1 MNNFT
6 PRAQQVLQLAR
17 READRFNHGYIGTEH
32 LLLGLIA
39 LGEGVAVAVLRRMG
53 LDVETVRMEV
63 EKAVG
68 VGSDMKTVGNVPY
81 TPRVKKVLALAG
93 AEARAMNVD
102 FVGTEHILLGLM
114 REGEGVAARVLANL
128 KVDVEQTRH
137 LVFKE
142 LDPSY
147 EPGQT
152 APDGELGG
160 PPPELKPGSGAPK
173 EPKTP
178 ALTAFGRD
186 LTALAEKG
194 VLDPVIGRSD
204 EIERVIRILCRRTKN
219 NPALLGEAG
228 VGKTAVAEGLAQ
240 AVVNGEVPE
249 LLHGK
254 RIVSLDLALM
264 VAGTKYR
271 GQFEERIKAVMD
283 EIRRVKNVILFVDE
297 LHSLVGAGSAEGA
310 MDAANILKPALSR
323 GELQVVGATTLNE
336 YRKFIEKD
344 AALERRFQSVLVREP
359 SIEESLEILKGL
371 SSRYEAH
378 HHVVFTPEAIEMAV
392 RLSARYLQ
400 DRFLPDKA
408 IDVID
413 EAGARARIGA
423 MTRPL
428 HVKDKEKAVVG
439 LQEQRNTAIKEE
451 RFEDAATLR
460 DEERALRT
468 TLDQELEA
476 WRKSHTEKVVD
487 VTEED
492 VRLIVSKWTGVPLE
506 KMELKETAKLLEMET
521 VLAKT
526 VIGQSAA
533 LGSISRALRRSRAD
547 LKDPRRPIGSFIF
560 MGPTGV
566 GKTLLAKSLA
576 EFMFN
581 SPDALIQIDMSEY
594 MEKFNASRLVGSP
607 PGYVG
612 YEEGGQL
619 TERVRRRP
627 YSVVLFDEIEKAHP
641 DVMHMLL
648 QILEEGRLTDGLGR
662 AVDFRNTIIIMTSN
676 IGADIMRKGAGL
688 GFAGHTQEADY
699 DTMRKQ
705 MLDAAKKTFRP
716 ELLNRV
722 EEIIVFRSLQ
732 QEDIRVILEIEVDK
746 VAARLKTRAITLS
759 VLPSALD
766 FMMSRGFDRQYG
778 ARQLRRSV
786 ERWLENPIAEEILRG
801 QIPDGEIIE
810 VEAGDDKLVFH
821 PPTGSPPPPPPKKPA
836 KKPAKKKAKASAS
849 KASKSSAKK
858 ASRPPKKAPP
868 PS

>member
-17 READRFNHGYIGTEH
+17 RAADRFNHGYIGTEH

-39 LGEGVAVAVLRRMG
+39 LGQGVAVTVLRRMG
-53 LDVETVRMEV
+53 LDLETVRMEV

-93 AEARAMNVD
+93 TEARAMNVE
-102 FVGTEHILLGLM
+102 FVGTEHILLGLL

-128 KVDVEQTRH
+128 NVDLEQTRH
-137 LVFKE
+137 AVMKE
-142 LDPSY
+142 LDPNY
-147 EPGQT
+147 EPGSRPEREDGPGE
-152 APDGELGG
+152 APGEARG
-160 PPPELKPGSGAPK
+160 PAAKDS
-173 EPKTP
+173 KTP
-178 ALTAFGRD
+178 ALSTFGRD

-194 VLDPVIGRSD
+194 ALDPVIGRAD
-204 EIERVIRILCRRTKN
+204 EIERVMRILCRRTKN

-228 VGKTAVAEGLAQ
+228 VGKTAIAEGLAQ
-240 AVVNGEVPE
+240 AIVDGEVPE

-254 RIVSLDLALM
+254 RVVSLNLALM

-323 GELQVVGATTLNE
+323 GELQVIGATTLNE
-336 YRKFIEKD
+336 YRRFIEKD
-344 AALERRFQSVLVREP
+344 AALSRRFQSVLVREP
-359 SIEESLEILKGL
+359 SIEESIEILKGL
-371 SSRYEAH
+371 RGRYEAH
-378 HHVVFTPEAIEMAV
+378 HHVHYSDGAIESAV

-413 EAGARARIGA
+413 EAGARARIGS
-423 MTRPL
+423 MTRPV
-428 HVKDKEKAVVG
+428 HVKEREKEIAA
-439 LQEQRNTAIKEE
+439 LLTQRNTAIQEE
-451 RFEDAATLR
+451 RFEEAAKLR
-460 DEERALRT
+460 DAERAARAA
-468 TLDQELEA
+468 LDTELAE
-476 WRKSHTEKVVD
+476 WRRGHAEQIVE
-487 VTEED
+487 VTEDD

-506 KMELKETAKLLEMET
+506 KMEQKETAKLLEMES

-526 VIGQSAA
+526 VIGQVDAIS
-533 LGSISRALRRSRAD
+533 SICKALRRSRAE

-560 MGPTGV
+560 LGPTGV

-676 IGADIMRKGAGL
+676 IGSDIVRRGAGL
-688 GFAGHTQEADY
+688 GFGGHTAAADFAKL
-699 DTMRKQ
+699 REQ
-705 MLDAAKKTFRP
+705 MLETAKQNFRP

-722 EEIIVFRSLQ
+722 EEIIVFRQLQ
-732 QEDIRVILEIEVDK
+732 EEDIRQILEIEVAK
-746 VAARLKTRAITLS
+746 VAARLKSREIVLS
-759 VLPSALD
+759 VQPSAFAFLLAK
-766 FMMSRGFDRQYG
+766 GYDRQYG
-778 ARQLRRSV
+778 ARQLRRVV
-786 ERWLENPIAEEILRG
+786 ERYLENVLAEEILRG
-801 QIPDGEIIE
+801 KIANGEIIE
-810 VEAGDDKLVFH
+810 VEGGEDRLVFR
-821 PPTGSPPPPPPKKPA
+821 PPSGEAAKEPLEIKPEPVAKPA
-836 KKPAKKKAKASAS
+836 TRRKKDPGAE
-849 KASKSSAKK
+849 
-858 ASRPPKKAPP
+858 
-868 PS
+868 

>member
-39 LGEGVAVAVLRRMG
+39 LGEGVAVNVLRQMG
-53 LDVETVRMEV
+53 LDLETVRLEV

-93 AEARAMNVD
+93 TEARAMNVE
-102 FVGTEHILLGLM
+102 FVGTEHILLGLL
-114 REGEGVAARVLANL
+114 REGEGVAARVLSNL
-128 KVDVEQTRH
+128 HVDVEKTRQTV
-137 LVFKE
+137 LKE
-142 LDPSY
+142 LDPNY
-147 EPGQT
+147 EPG
-152 APDGELGG
+152 AKHEPEPDGEPPAPETG
-160 PPPELKPGSGAPK
+160 PGPGPGQPK
-173 EPKTP
+173 EAKTP
-178 ALTAFGRD
+178 ALATFGRD
-186 LTALAEKG
+186 LTALAQKG
-194 VLDPVIGRSD
+194 ALDPVIGRAD
-204 EIERVIRILCRRTKN
+204 EIERVMRILCRRTKN

-228 VGKTAVAEGLAQ
+228 VGKTAIAEGLAQ
-240 AVVNGEVPE
+240 AIASGEVPE

-254 RIVSLDLALM
+254 RVISLDLALM

-283 EIRRVKNVILFVDE
+283 EIRRAKNVILFVDE

-323 GELQVVGATTLNE
+323 GELQVIGATTLNE

-359 SIEESLEILKGL
+359 SQE
-371 SSRYEAH
+371 
-378 HHVVFTPEAIEMAV
+378 EAIEILRGLRGRYETHHHAKFTDAALEAAV

-413 EAGARARIGA
+413 EAGARARIGS
-423 MTRPL
+423 MTRPV
-428 HVKDKEKAVVG
+428 HVKEREKAIAA
-439 LQEQRNTAIKEE
+439 LLAQRNAAIQAE
-451 RFEDAATLR
+451 RFEEAARLR
-460 DEERALRT
+460 DEERKLRAEHEAALA
-468 TLDQELEA
+468 E
-476 WRKSHTEKVVD
+476 WRRGHNETVVEVNED
-487 VTEED
+487 D

-506 KMELKETAKLLEMET
+506 KMEQKETAKLLEMEG

-526 VIGQSAA
+526 VIGQADAIS
-533 LGSISRALRRSRAD
+533 SICKALRRSRAD

-560 MGPTGV
+560 LGPTGV

-581 SPDALIQIDMSEY
+581 SPEALIQIDMSEY

-662 AVDFRNTIIIMTSN
+662 AVDFRNTIIIMTTN
-676 IGADIMRKGAGL
+676 IGADLARRGAGL
-688 GFAGHTQEADY
+688 GFAGHTAEADY
-699 DTMRKQ
+699 AKLREQ
-705 MLDAAKKTFRP
+705 MLEAAKQSFRP

-722 EEIIVFRSLQ
+722 EELIVFRQLQ
-732 QEDIRVILEIEVDK
+732 PEDVRTILEIEVAK
-746 VAARLKTRAITLS
+746 VAARLKAREIKLS
-759 VLPSALD
+759 VLPSAFD
-766 FMMSRGFDRQYG
+766 FLMAKGFDRQYG
-778 ARQLRRSV
+778 ARQLRRAV
-786 ERWLENPIAEEILRG
+786 ERYLENVLAEEILRG
-801 QIPDGEIIE
+801 KVDNGEIVE
-810 VEAGDDKLVFH
+810 VEAGDDRLDFH
-821 PPTGSPPPPPPKKPA
+821 PPRGEAPPPPPPAAEKPA
-836 KKPAKKKAKASAS
+836 RRRRKGEAE
-849 KASKSSAKK
+849 
-858 ASRPPKKAPP
+858 
-868 PS
+868 